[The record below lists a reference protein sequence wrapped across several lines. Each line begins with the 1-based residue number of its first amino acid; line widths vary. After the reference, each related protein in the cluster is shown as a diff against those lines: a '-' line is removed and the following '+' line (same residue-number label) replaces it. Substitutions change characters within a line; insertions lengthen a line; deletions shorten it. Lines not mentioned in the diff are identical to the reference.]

1 MKRIIIVI
9 TSKIG
14 STQDA
19 DEMEGDPVNLSDV
32 HPLSGGPAPR
42 HPHHGGRPFFLVMLI
57 EWSEDLFDIIITL
70 NLRD

>member
-1 MKRIIIVI
+1 MKGIIIVI

-32 HPLSGGPAPR
+32 HPPSGGPAPR
-42 HPHHGGRPFFLVMLI
+42 YPHQGGRSS
-57 EWSEDLFDIIITL
+57 W
-70 NLRD
+70 